1 MKPFQAIAAMAENR
15 VIGAGNRIPWHLP
28 DDFKWFKAKTMGQ
41 VLVMGRKTYESIGR
55 PLPGRETLI
64 LSRSGYQAEG
74 LQTLASTDALMDWVR
89 DESRTVFVCGGAEL
103 YRQLLPNCSD
113 LFLSWVKGTYQG
125 DAYFP
130 EHESLFDS
138 GEVVLEH
145 ADFTVKH
152 YRCLCGVRT

>member
-74 LQTLASTDALMDWVR
+74 LQTLASTDALMDWVK

-103 YRQLLPNCSD
+103 LPAASSQLFRSLSLMGQGHLP
-113 LFLSWVKGTYQG
+113 G

-152 YRCLCGVRT
+152 YRCL

>member
-1 MKPFQAIAAMAENR
+1 
-15 VIGAGNRIPWHLP
+15 
-28 DDFKWFKAKTMGQ
+28 MGQ
-41 VLVMGRKTYESIGR
+41 LLVMGRKTYESIGR

-74 LQTLASTDALMDWVR
+74 LQTLASTEALMDWVK

-125 DAYFP
+125 DACFP

-152 YRCLCGVRT
+152 YRCL